1 MHICRGNFKGKWL
14 SEGGYGAIA
23 ERVFKEID
31 VDAFCLEY
39 DTPRAGDFAPLAHV
53 PQGKTVV
60 LGLVSTKTPA
70 LESGDGLVKRIEEAA
85 QFIPKERLCLSP
97 QCGFAS
103 TVAGNPVT
111 IEDEQKKLALIVDV
125 AKKVWGSA

>member
-1 MHICRGNFKGKWL
+1 
-14 SEGGYGAIA
+14 
-23 ERVFKEID
+23 VD

-39 DTPRAGDFAPLAHV
+39 DTARAGDFKPLAHV
-53 PQGKTVV
+53 PKGKSVV

-70 LESGDGLVKRIEEAA
+70 LESAEGLVRRIDEAA
-85 QFIPKERLCLSP
+85 KYVPKEHICLSP

-111 IEDEQKKLALIVDV
+111 LEDEKKKLALVVEV
-125 AKKVWGSA
+125 AKKVWGAA